1 MWIVP
6 DRRVCAAT
14 QVFMGSATPALALN
28 CLAPEIGPSESAIAC
43 CAPKTLTPTEVA

>member
-6 DRRVCAAT
+6 DRRVCAAA
-14 QVFMGSATPALALN
+14 QVLMGFATPALALH
-28 CLAPEIGPSESAIAC
+28 CLAPEIGPSRSAIAR